1 MLFLKGISLNLPPQ
15 KDKGSNTMKN
25 LITLII

>member
-1 MLFLKGISLNLPPQ
+1 MLFLKGLLLNLPSVNE
-15 KDKGSNTMKN
+15 KGSKSMKN

>member
-1 MLFLKGISLNLPPQ
+1 MLFLKGLSLNLPPQ
-15 KDKGSNTMKN
+15 QDKGSNSMKN

>member
-1 MLFLKGISLNLPPQ
+1 MLFLKGLSLNLPPQ
-15 KDKGSNTMKN
+15 SNIGSKSMKN